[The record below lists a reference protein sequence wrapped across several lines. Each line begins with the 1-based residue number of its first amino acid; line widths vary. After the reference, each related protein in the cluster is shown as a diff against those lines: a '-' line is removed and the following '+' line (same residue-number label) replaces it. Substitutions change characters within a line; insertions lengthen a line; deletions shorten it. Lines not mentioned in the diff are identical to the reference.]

1 MVFKSKWFI
10 LAVACLF
17 LAAMSDLTRK
27 YVLDKKMIKPNE
39 MIIYV
44 AIIIGLF
51 GLCHYMYD
59 NNCRPANK
67 MNTKLFLILILIG
80 IIGYSFTI
88 AFTYAINLSP
98 DVTLVGMI
106 VSLNI
111 ILLYLVSSIFFEAS
125 PKFNMDIFFALILIL
140 IGINIISKKF

>member
-1 MVFKSKWFI
+1 MVFKGKWFI

-17 LAAMSDLTRK
+17 LAAMIDLSKK
-27 YVLDKKMIKPNE
+27 YILDKNMIKPNE
-39 MIIYV
+39 MVIYV

-59 NNCRPANK
+59 NDCRGIHQMNK
-67 MNTKLFLILILIG
+67 KLFLILIIIG
-80 IIGYSFTI
+80 LIGYSFTI
-88 AFTYAINLSP
+88 AFTHAIKLSP

-111 ILLYLVSSIFFEAS
+111 ILLYLVSSIFFESS
-125 PKFNMDIFFALILIL
+125 PKFNMNIFFALILIL

>member
-1 MVFKSKWFI
+1 MVFKGKWFI

-17 LAAMSDLTRK
+17 LAAMIDLSKK
-27 YVLDKKMIKPNE
+27 YILDKNMIKPNE
-39 MIIYV
+39 MVIYV

-59 NNCRPANK
+59 NDCRGIHQMNK
-67 MNTKLFLILILIG
+67 KLFLILIIIG
-80 IIGYSFTI
+80 LIGYSFTI
-88 AFTYAINLSP
+88 AFTHAIKLSP

-111 ILLYLVSSIFFEAS
+111 ILLYLVSSIFFESS
-125 PKFNMDIFFALILIL
+125 PKFNMDILFALILIL